1 VTEATALI
9 LVDLQ
14 AGAFGGHGIPAVD
27 RPERLLGNARSLLQ
41 AARASG
47 LPVVHI
53 QHCASPGEVF
63 AEGASGW
70 PIVAPLTPAGG
81 EPVVR
86 KRASDAFDGT
96 DLNATLQEIGAR
108 HLIVAGIQT
117 ERCVAATCRGALRLG
132 YTVHLAEDGHSTW
145 PESPRSAGEI
155 MAAETAALEAEGV
168 TLRCTDALVQSLRP

>member
-1 VTEATALI
+1 MTDATALI

-27 RPERLLGNARSLLQ
+27 GPDRLLANALALAQ

-47 LPVVHI
+47 RPIVHI
-53 QHCASPGEVF
+53 QHCARPGEVF

-70 PIVAPLTPAGG
+70 PIVAPLTPAGK

-86 KRASDAFDGT
+86 KRAADAFERT
-96 DLNATLQEIGAR
+96 DLHTTLQEIGAR

-117 ERCVAATCRGALRLG
+117 EQCVAATCRGALRLG
-132 YTVHLAEDGHSTW
+132 YTVYLVEDGHSTW
-145 PESPRSAGEI
+145 PDAPRSAGEI

-168 TLRCTDALVQSLRP
+168 TLRRTDALVRSLLS

>member
-1 VTEATALI
+1 MPEATALI

-27 RPERLLGNARSLLQ
+27 RPDRLLGNARALLQ
-41 AARASG
+41 AARAAG

-53 QHCASPGEVF
+53 QHCARPGEVF

-86 KRASDAFDGT
+86 KRAADAFEGT
-96 DLNATLQEIGAR
+96 DLHATLQEIGAR

-117 ERCVAATCRGALRLG
+117 EQCVAATCRGALGLG
-132 YTVHLAEDGHSTW
+132 YTVHLVEDGHSTW
-145 PESPRSAGEI
+145 PDAPHSAGEI

-168 TLRCTDALVQSLRP
+168 TLRRTDALVQSLQP